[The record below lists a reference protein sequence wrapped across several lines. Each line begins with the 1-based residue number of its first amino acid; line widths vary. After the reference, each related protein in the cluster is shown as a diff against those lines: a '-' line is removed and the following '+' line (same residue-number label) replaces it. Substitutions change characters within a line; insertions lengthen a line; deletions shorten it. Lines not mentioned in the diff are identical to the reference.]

1 MELLITQHL
10 KLILVFSI
18 DQMEKPSSSYV
29 NMVADKE
36 IKDSFSISPIEN
48 HVINAQ
54 VVHRTTYNRM
64 FLIIAG
70 VGNLKIDDRIFP
82 VSGGELILIAKG
94 QVYAF
99 TPNTSLSGYELCFGD
114 CFWEKAPA
122 SASNCKAVL
131 FNNASANQH
140 IPLSDNDLSEL
151 LSLYSI
157 LFREFI
163 KGAYINKLDALAAY
177 LKIIMIKVANMN
189 AALIKGYD
197 NYENQLYR
205 QFLELISK
213 QYKDTHEVAE
223 FARQLGVSARKLA
236 ELCNRISGKGAKE
249 IINGQIIAEAKRTLQ
264 FSSRPVKEIA
274 YYLNFSSPDQFSH
287 FFKKNTQISP
297 DHYRA
302 HFVQIGM

>member
-1 MELLITQHL
+1 
-10 KLILVFSI
+10 
-18 DQMEKPSSSYV
+18 MEKSSSFYY
-29 NMVADKE
+29 NMAADRE
-36 IKDSFSISPIEN
+36 IKDSFSVSQMGN
-48 HVINAQ
+48 HIMNAP
-54 VVHRTTYNRM
+54 VVYRTTYNRM
-64 FLIIAG
+64 FLIAEG
-70 VGNLKIDDRIFP
+70 MGDLKIDDQIFP
-82 VSGGELILIAKG
+82 ISGNELILIAKG

-99 TPNTSLSGYELCFGD
+99 TPNTYLSGYELCFGD
-114 CFWEKAPA
+114 CFWERAPA

-140 IPLSDNDLSEL
+140 IPLSDDDLAEL
-151 LSLYSI
+151 ISLYDI
-157 LFREFI
+157 IYREFR
-163 KGAYINKLDALAAY
+163 KAAYINKLDALAAY

-197 NYENQLYR
+197 SYENQLYR

-213 QYKDTHEVAE
+213 QYKDTHEVTE
-223 FARQLGVSARKLA
+223 FARQLGVSARKLT
-236 ELCNRISGKGAKE
+236 ELCNRVSGKGAKE

-264 FSSRPVKEIA
+264 FSSKPVKEIA

-297 DHYRA
+297 DHYRS